1 MDGVGLKVFKFFQL
15 LNMGFLKGKYSRYF
29 APSRQHIITPS
40 YNINNTSALI
50 VSPGSH
56 IISVQLRAGFR
67 SGEGEVEPGTLDS
80 RVLLYWE
87 VSGSSHSQ
95 PGHGSGDNRARH
107 WRQEVRIARECVK
120 E

>member
-50 VSPGSH
+50 VSLSSH
-56 IISVQLRAGFR
+56 IIGVGP
-67 SGEGEVEPGTLDS
+67 VE
-80 RVLLYWE
+80 E
-87 VSGSSHSQ
+87 Q
-95 PGHGSGDNRARH
+95 GSG
-107 WRQEVRIARECVK
+107 QVRVRWSQGHLTAECYYTGRSPAHHIPSLDTDQVMTEPDTGDK
-120 E
+120 R